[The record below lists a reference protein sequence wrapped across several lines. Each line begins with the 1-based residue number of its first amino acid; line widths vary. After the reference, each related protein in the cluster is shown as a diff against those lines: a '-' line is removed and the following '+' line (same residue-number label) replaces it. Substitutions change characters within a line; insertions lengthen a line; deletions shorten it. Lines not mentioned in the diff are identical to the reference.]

1 MDGDRQPIFNAPWP
15 AVLLTV
21 VILTV
26 YGVQSFLPAEQIL
39 PRWAFSAQALE
50 QGRYVTLFSALFL
63 SGGWGHALANG
74 VGALAF
80 GTPLARLF
88 GGKFAGASAFFL
100 FCLVCGALSNLG
112 FALVHPGSVGLLVGA
127 SGSVSA
133 LMAAA
138 SRIIAGRGGL
148 GPILSAPVIGMGIAW
163 LVVNLIVA
171 VVGFAPG
178 MGDAPVAWEAHL
190 FGFAAGAILAGPFAW
205 LARRDISD

>member
-138 SRIIAGRGGL
+138 LSSLWLFYLNQGQ
-148 GPILSAPVIGMGIAW
+148 ILF
-163 LVVNLIVA
+163 LVVILTILIYIRHAANLKR
-171 VVGFAPG
+171 
-178 MGDAPVAWEAHL
+178 L
-190 FGFAAGAILAGPFAW
+190 NAGTEPKIGAKKG
-205 LARRDISD
+205 